1 MRTLGRRQ
9 KGLSLIELLVALVV
23 AAIVIAGVYRTFAV
37 QQKNFIVQEQ
47 VSEAQ
52 QSVRAV
58 MDMIARDIRMAGF
71 GRPEWVVTGFPN
83 TVTITSTSPANFT
96 LVGVFSSP
104 IGKLSNPAT
113 MGQNQITLDTSVE
126 LDGQD
131 NLLIF
136 ESGTSA
142 PPLAPPLR
150 YTTVVVWAATGPGGA
165 TTIEIDADGAT
176 AGSRIGDELRVDLR
190 ADALVYRV
198 EPVTYALNGNT
209 LTRNGD
215 LLATDVQNFQIT
227 NLYNP
232 GPPEVPET
240 FGSYQI
246 VLTVATRTNDPDFPG
261 GVRMRT
267 LTSTLKARN
276 MSLL

>member
-113 MGQNQITLDTSVE
+113 MGQNQITLDTSVV
-126 LDGQD
+126 LNGQD

-150 YTTVVVWAATGPGGA
+150 YTTVVVWTPTGPGGA
-165 TTIEIDADGAT
+165 TTIDIDADGAT
-176 AGSRIGDELRVDLR
+176 PGNRDTLRVDLR
-190 ADALVYRV
+190 TDALVYRV

-215 LLATDVQNFQIT
+215 LLATNVQNFQIT
-227 NLYNP
+227 DLYNP
-232 GPPEVPET
+232 GPPQVPET